1 MQDRISLCRNQG
13 PEILKITSK
22 NFKLKLIL
30 ILHIY
35 IYREIHDDHVLRGL
49 EPSTKTGTVLS
60 LFFSQHVLFTVVKMQ
75 SFSFFLAFAASTLA
89 TKLLLP
95 LYQYPEGTTWDP
107 VYAAIEAN
115 PDVEFQIIL
124 NVDSGPGASTPD
136 SNFVTGT
143 AKLNSYS
150 NVQTLGY
157 VHCLYGDDQ
166 EGVIQNVTE
175 WAAWNTYT
183 EANVSIHGI
192 FFDETPNTES
202 GSNDVSFVQ
211 AVVEAA
217 STAFGSNKFTSM
229 LNPGA
234 TVEHDEFWTLADY
247 IVIFE
252 DEASAYSASVLT
264 TNIPSGKA
272 SQSSILIYDFA
283 SIGSVS
289 LANTWL
295 EAMIQADVGS
305 AHILNYD
312 YIEATTSETPAS
324 IGSIAVV
331 LAAVSPSSGST
342 STVTTTTAPATTTSS
357 TVSLSTKTSSKSSS
371 TRATT
376 LVKSRTKKPSS
387 TRASGSTSVSLPDI
401 TNPTPSSSGQV
412 SAPAGYS
419 GVPLPTSTG
428 RHHHPHSCGSNNDE

>member
-1 MQDRISLCRNQG
+1 
-13 PEILKITSK
+13 
-22 NFKLKLIL
+22 
-30 ILHIY
+30 
-35 IYREIHDDHVLRGL
+35 
-49 EPSTKTGTVLS
+49 
-60 LFFSQHVLFTVVKMQ
+60 MQ

-115 PDVEFQIIL
+115 PNVEFQIII

-143 AKLNSYS
+143 SKLNSYS

-157 VHCLYGDDQ
+157 VHCSYGADE
-166 EGVIQNVTE
+166 EGVAENVTQ
-175 WAAWNTYT
+175 WAAWNTYS

-192 FFDETPNTES
+192 FFDETPNTAS
-202 GSNDVSFVQ
+202 GTNDVSFVQ

-264 TNIPSGKA
+264 SNIPSGKA

-283 SIGSVS
+283 SIGSAS
-289 LANTWL
+289 LADTWL
-295 EAMIQADVGS
+295 GAMIQADVGS

-312 YIEATTSETPAS
+312 YIDATTSETPAS

-331 LAAVSPSSGST
+331 LAAVSPSSSGST
-342 STVTTTTAPATTTSS
+342 STVTTTTSAVTVAPTTTTTATSS
-357 TVSLSTKTSSKSSS
+357 TVSLSTTTKTSSSRS
-371 TRATT
+371 TT

-387 TRASGSTSVSLPDI
+387 TRSSGSTSVSPSDI
-401 TNPTPSSSGQV
+401 TVPTPSSSSRA
-412 SAPAGYS
+412 SAPAS
-419 GVPLPTSTG
+419 HSAVPSPTSIG
-428 RHHHPHSCGSNNDE
+428 RHHGHHPHWCGSDDSD

>member
-1 MQDRISLCRNQG
+1 
-13 PEILKITSK
+13 
-22 NFKLKLIL
+22 
-30 ILHIY
+30 
-35 IYREIHDDHVLRGL
+35 
-49 EPSTKTGTVLS
+49 
-60 LFFSQHVLFTVVKMQ
+60 MQ
-75 SFSFFLAFAASTLA
+75 SFSFILAFAASTLA

-107 VYAAIEAN
+107 VYSAIEAN
-115 PDVEFQIIL
+115 PDVEFQIII
-124 NVDSGPGASTPD
+124 NVDSGPGGSTPD
-136 SNFVTGT
+136 DNFVTGT
-143 AKLNSYS
+143 SKLNSYS

-157 VHCLYGDDQ
+157 VHCSYGADE
-166 EGVIQNVTE
+166 EGVAQNVTE

-192 FFDETPNTES
+192 FFDETPNTAS
-202 GSNDVSFVQ
+202 GTNDVSFVQ

-264 TNIPSGKA
+264 SNIPSGKA

-283 SIGSVS
+283 SIGSAS
-289 LANTWL
+289 LADTWL

-312 YIEATTSETPAS
+312 YIDATTSETPAS

-331 LAAVSPSSGST
+331 LAAVSPSTGST
-342 STVTTTTAPATTTSS
+342 STVTTTSAAVTVAPTTTSS
-357 TVSLSTKTSSKSSS
+357 TKTKTSSSRS
-371 TRATT
+371 TT
-376 LVKSRTKKPSS
+376 LVKSRSKRPSS
-387 TRASGSTSVSLPDI
+387 TRSSGSTSVSLPDI
-401 TNPTPSSSGQV
+401 TNPTPSSSIKG
-412 SAPAGYS
+412 SATAGHSAIPA
-419 GVPLPTSTG
+419 PTSTG
-428 RHHHPHSCGSNNDE
+428 SHHGHHPHWCKSDDSD